1 MDYDVIVI
9 GGGPGGYAAA
19 IKCSQGNKKVLLV
32 EERERLGGV
41 CLNEGCVPTKA
52 LLQSIKALKTIN
64 NASGLGIEINGEI
77 KPLPQSMA
85 SRSQTI
91 VAQLTGGLNV
101 LMDINKVEVIQGR
114 AHLTGPGK
122 INVKGKDFKAKDIII
137 ATGTALKKLPVEGA
151 DLPHVIYSREALE
164 LKRVPHN
171 MVIVGA
177 GAIGIEFASIYK
189 GLGSR
194 ITILEMLPRI
204 LPGFDQEMSNYL
216 QDILVNENISFY
228 LGSSLKKITKNKVL
242 FIDQDGKERS
252 LECDSVLIAVGRKVN
267 LDLLDYGKEML
278 DEKGYI
284 VTDEKMKTKLNNI
297 WAIGDVNGKHAYA
310 HVATAEALV
319 AAANICGA
327 NTSINYS
334 IIPHV
339 VYTDPELAWTGLTEE
354 ELQKL
359 SIAYD
364 KAIFPLSSNAK
375 ALCENYS
382 QGLIKILAGKKHKEI
397 LGVHILAPHAGELI
411 GEALLGLKLE
421 ATAQEFAELI
431 HAHPS
436 VSEIFSEA
444 TLIFFGKG
452 LHS

>member
-1 MDYDVIVI
+1 MNYDVIVI
-9 GGGPGGYAAA
+9 GGGPGGYSAA
-19 IKCSQGNKKVLLV
+19 IKCSQGNKKVMLI
-32 EERERLGGV
+32 EEREKLGGV

-52 LLQSIKALKTIN
+52 LLQSIKALKTVK
-64 NASGLGIEINGEI
+64 NASELGIEISGEV
-77 KPLPQSMA
+77 KPLPHSMA
-85 SRSQTI
+85 LRSQSI

-101 LMDINKVEVIQGR
+101 LMEINGVEVIQGR
-114 AHLTGPGK
+114 ARLTGPGK
-122 INVKGKDFKAKDIII
+122 VNVKGKEFKAKDIII
-137 ATGTALKKLPVEGA
+137 ATGTALKKLPVDGA
-151 DLPHVIYSREALE
+151 DLPHVLYSREALE
-164 LKRVPHN
+164 LNRIPQG

-204 LPGFDQEMSNYL
+204 LPGFDLEMATYL
-216 QDILVNENISFY
+216 QEVLVNEGVTFY
-228 LGSSLKKITKNKVL
+228 LGSNLKKIKKDKVK
-242 FIDQDGKERS
+242 FVDQGGKERS
-252 LECDSVLIAVGRKVN
+252 VDCDSVLIAAGRKPN
-267 LDLLDYGKEML
+267 LDFLDYGKEML
-278 DEKGYI
+278 VEKGYI
-284 VTDEKMKTKLNNI
+284 ATDETMRTKVNNI

-310 HVATAEALV
+310 HVATAEAFV
-319 AAANICGA
+319 AAANICGSR
-327 NTSINYS
+327 TSIDYS
-334 IIPHV
+334 VIPHV

-364 KAIFPLSSNAK
+364 KATFPISSNAK

-382 QGLIKILAGKKHKEI
+382 QGLIKILAGKKYKEI

-411 GEALLGLKLE
+411 GEALLGLNLE
-421 ATAQEFAELI
+421 VTAQELAELI

-444 TLIFFGKG
+444 AFHFFGKG